1 MIKLDVHNPKGG
13 SGKTTLALN
22 LAVAFAQQ
30 GARVLL
36 VDRDPQGSALTFAR
50 IAEKAGRELPFVVS
64 SAAASGFDVYLFD
77 HAPGLV
83 ERYASRLVVMPTLLD
98 SQSFL
103 VYKRGRAFAEEEG
116 RVVIPVAMRYRQ
128 DRSEQRLIASSLQA
142 PLIRDRAVYSNAYG
156 RGETVFS
163 STRAYANHAQ
173 AEILAVVE
181 AITNTLSNPY
191 QEAA

>member
-22 LAVAFAQQ
+22 LAAAFAQQ
-30 GARVLL
+30 GARVLV
-36 VDRDPQGSALTFAR
+36 VDKDPQGSALTFGR
-50 IAEKAGRELPFVVS
+50 IADKAGRELPFAVS
-64 SAAASGFDVYLFD
+64 TVAAAGFDVYLFD

-83 ERYASRLVVMPTLLD
+83 DRHGGRVTVMPTLLD
-98 SQSFL
+98 SQSYMVF
-103 VYKRGRAFAEEEG
+103 KRGCALAQEEG
-116 RVVIPVAMRYRQ
+116 RVVVPVGMRYRQ

-163 STRAYANHAQ
+163 STQPYANHAQ

-181 AITNTLSNPY
+181 AITNTLSNRY